1 MWCASPISSQLHAQ
15 WLYVGS
21 FETGRGRSIYLGNQQ
36 VLSIRA
42 WFRVE
47 AERVFSLIKNLYE
60 GEKFNNKPHI
70 RFNGNK
76 SIRKRADWDVA
87 PFVKSWLNMPT
98 DLKLEKN
105 PEKHYEENN
114 GLHGITLTADKE
126 NCEFLFV
133 SCVLCILYTGK
144 PIINTCGHV
153 YLHTFFQTAG
163 C

>member
-1 MWCASPISSQLHAQ
+1 MTEHA
-15 WLYVGS
+15 Y
-21 FETGRGRSIYLGNQQ
+21 
-36 VLSIRA
+36 
-42 WFRVE
+42 
-47 AERVFSLIKNLYE
+47 
-60 GEKFNNKPHI
+60 
-70 RFNGNK
+70 
-76 SIRKRADWDVA
+76 
-87 PFVKSWLNMPT
+87 

-144 PIINTCGHV
+144 PIINTCVHV